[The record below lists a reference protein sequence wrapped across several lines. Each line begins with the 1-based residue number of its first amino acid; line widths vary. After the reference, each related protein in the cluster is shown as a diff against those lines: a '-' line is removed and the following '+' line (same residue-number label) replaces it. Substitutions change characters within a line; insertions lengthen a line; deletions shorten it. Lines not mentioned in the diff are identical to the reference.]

1 MKELITAEM
10 VREMAAK
17 NQKQIFVSSNTIVTH
32 AARDQAAELG
42 VGIVEGSPASPAP
55 EGKDWKGIRDAVIQ
69 CLKDEF
75 KDQPLDEETVR
86 TIVRRVIDRLGCG

>member
-17 NQKQIFVSSNTIVTH
+17 SLKQIFVSSNTIMTH

-42 VGIVEGSPASPAP
+42 LEVVEGVSAASAS
-55 EGKDWKGIRDAVIQ
+55 EGKDLKGIRDAVVQ

-75 KDQPLDEETVR
+75 KDQPLNEETVR
-86 TIVRRVIDRLGCG
+86 TIVKRVIDRLGCG